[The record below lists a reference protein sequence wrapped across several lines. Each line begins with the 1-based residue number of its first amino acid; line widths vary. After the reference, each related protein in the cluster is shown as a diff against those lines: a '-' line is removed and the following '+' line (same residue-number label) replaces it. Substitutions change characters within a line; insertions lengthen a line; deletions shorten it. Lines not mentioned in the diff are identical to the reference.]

1 MSARKNTADHCST
14 NIKMTTMKSAF
25 SHHIQHLFLA
35 TLILLFCVP
44 AIAQTEANGKCVKK
58 KSVFSM
64 SYTVTTNINATPEKV
79 WSLLTNAGTLPQWNT
94 TVNSIDGTI
103 AEGEKIALV
112 AAIAPERTFKLN
124 IRNVEPNKQMKWK
137 DGAMPMFRG
146 VRTYTLTAKPDGT
159 TDFTMTEK
167 FKGLMFPM
175 IKGVLPDF
183 TQSFEDYARDLKLE
197 AEK

>member
-1 MSARKNTADHCST
+1 M
-14 NIKMTTMKSAF
+14 
-25 SHHIQHLFLA
+25 
-35 TLILLFCVP
+35 
-44 AIAQTEANGKCVKK
+44 
-58 KSVFSM
+58 
-64 SYTVTTNINATPEKV
+64 
-79 WSLLTNAGTLPQWNT
+79 LTNAGTLPQWNT

-124 IRNVEPNKQMKWK
+124 MRNVEPNKQMKWK